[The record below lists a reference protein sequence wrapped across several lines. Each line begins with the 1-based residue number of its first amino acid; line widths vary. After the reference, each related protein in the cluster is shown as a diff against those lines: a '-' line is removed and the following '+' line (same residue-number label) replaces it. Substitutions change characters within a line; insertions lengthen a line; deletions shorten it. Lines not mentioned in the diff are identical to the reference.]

1 MKRYRVLVCG
11 TAYGQVYL
19 STFLK
24 RNSCFQL
31 AGILGKG
38 SERTKRF
45 AQEFGVPW
53 YSSVNELPNGID
65 IACVAIRSTI
75 AGGQG
80 TMIAKELLKKGIH
93 VIQEHPVHS
102 GDIQNCLKV
111 AKENCVY
118 YQVNSHY
125 VHVKPVTMFID
136 YFASIIQIYRVSLH
150 RGHYRPTDNLFYAGY
165 FGESL
170 REAFPMYL
178 FSDRA
183 FGRVGERC
191 SLSGDTGHSCGNTK
205 LFPHTK
211 LLPMANNEK

>member
-136 YFASIIQIYRVSLH
+136 YMQALSKSIGLAYIEVTTAPQITYSMLDILGRALGRLS
-150 RGHYRPTDNLFYAGY
+150 PCT
-165 FGESL
+165 
-170 REAFPMYL
+170 YL
-178 FSDRA
+178 
-183 FGRVGERC
+183 
-191 SLSGDTGHSCGNTK
+191 L
-205 LFPHTK
+205 
-211 LLPMANNEK
+211 